1 MNELLARLMDM
12 PVVDATQT
20 NITLDS
26 DTGTFP
32 LGKGIYADFTHDNTY
47 ARLLAAHTL
56 RLNSKTDP
64 PV

>member
-1 MNELLARLMDM
+1 MDM